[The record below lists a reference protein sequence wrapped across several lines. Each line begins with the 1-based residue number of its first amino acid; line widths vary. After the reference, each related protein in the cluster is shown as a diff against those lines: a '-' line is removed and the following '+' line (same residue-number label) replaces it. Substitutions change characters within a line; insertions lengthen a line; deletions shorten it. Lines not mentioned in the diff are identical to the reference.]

1 MPSRERKAE
10 YFARVKQMYAEYTK
24 ILVVGCNNVGSK
36 QFQQI
41 RTALR
46 GKAVV
51 LMGKNTMMRRIIA
64 DLVGDDTSNPINNV
78 LPLVVGNIGFIFT
91 KGDLSEVK
99 KIVENNRVPAAAKAG
114 QVASVDV
121 IVPPGPTGCDPG
133 QTQWFQ
139 ALNVPTKITK
149 GQIEIVS
156 ELKLIPKGNVV
167 GNSEAALLQKLNIK
181 PFSYGLVLS
190 SVYDNGA
197 VFDAKVLDI
206 TADALNAKFYGA
218 LSRMAALSLASGYP
232 TMASL
237 PHSVGN
243 GVRTL
248 IAIAAASGYSFEQM
262 AEFDK
267 FLNMSPE
274 ELAKLAAASAASS
287 GAPASPSKGGAP
299 KKEEVK
305 EVRLSCVLRHAG
317 LAALCLANPALS
329 LVFHSYRR
337 QSRSTSAAVASSA
350 AAMLP
355 STNQLGFSDDSFQQH
370 NASSL
375 VDAHTHAFLSRAGRG

>member
-1 MPSRERKAE
+1 
-10 YFARVKQMYAEYTK
+10 
-24 ILVVGCNNVGSK
+24 VGCNNVGSK

-41 RTALR
+41 RGALR

-51 LMGKNTMMRRIIA
+51 LMGKNTMMRRIIS
-64 DLVGDDTSNPINNV
+64 DIVGDDTSNPINNV
-78 LPLVVGNIGFIFT
+78 MPLVVGNIGFIFT
-91 KGDLSEVK
+91 KGDLAEVK
-99 KIVENNRVPAAAKAG
+99 KIVENNRVPAIAKAG
-114 QVASVDV
+114 QIAMVDV
-121 IVPPGPTGCDPG
+121 VVPPGPTGCDPG

-156 ELKLIPKGNVV
+156 ELKLINKGNVV
-167 GNSEAALLQKLNIK
+167 GSSEAALLQKLNIR

-218 LSRMAALSLASGYP
+218 LARMAALSLASGYP

-243 GVRTL
+243 GVRSL

-274 ELAKLAAASAASS
+274 ELAKLAAASAAS
-287 GAPASPSKGGAP
+287 GAPASPSKGGAA

-305 EVRLSCVLRHAG
+305 EEPVEVDLGGGG
-317 LAALCLANPALS
+317 LFGGGEAAK
-329 LVFHSYRR
+329 Y
-337 QSRSTSAAVASSA
+337 
-350 AAMLP
+350 
-355 STNQLGFSDDSFQQH
+355 
-370 NASSL
+370 
-375 VDAHTHAFLSRAGRG
+375 